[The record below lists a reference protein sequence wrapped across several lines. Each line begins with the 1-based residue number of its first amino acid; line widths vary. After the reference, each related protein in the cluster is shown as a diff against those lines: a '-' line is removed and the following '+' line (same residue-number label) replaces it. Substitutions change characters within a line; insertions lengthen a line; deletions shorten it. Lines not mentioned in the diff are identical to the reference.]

1 MKLHHP
7 LCVLLAASL
16 VGCAPA
22 LVGVQPLE
30 PDNRDRRRLDLDQ
43 INASLRAATGY
54 GWVDDE
60 GNDHLVR
67 LASTLGRADYRT
79 NTAEDRSPS
88 LVFQKFLPDAAH
100 SVCGKVVSQ
109 DASRP
114 AAERIFFLEAQAS
127 DTVASAPEA
136 VEANIKQLL
145 MRFHS
150 RDVELGSDTLDAWM
164 WMHESA
170 SFVSPNPQ
178 LAWNAVCVGLIT
190 HPDFYSY

>member
-1 MKLHHP
+1 MPTARFEPPFEVSGHHHGERREVGTLEALLCP
-7 LCVLLAASL
+7 LQCSDALAQ
-16 VGCAPA
+16 
-22 LVGVQPLE
+22 GV
-30 PDNRDRRRLDLDQ
+30 
-43 INASLRAATGY
+43 
-54 GWVDDE
+54 W
-60 GNDHLVR
+60 

-88 LVFQKFLPDAAH
+88 LVFQKFLSDAAH